1 MDEFIPADFV
11 LLTAGLTAERRF
23 AHADMALRHARLAA
37 ESGRAGAR
45 LVAVV
50 LALVVAGRALLAVD
64 SSVAWAGVSGPDRAN
79 RGGPNSNSYLLR
91 LANFGI

>member
-1 MDEFIPADFV
+1 M
-11 LLTAGLTAERRF
+11 
-23 AHADMALRHARLAA
+23 
-37 ESGRAGAR
+37 
-45 LVAVV
+45 AVV